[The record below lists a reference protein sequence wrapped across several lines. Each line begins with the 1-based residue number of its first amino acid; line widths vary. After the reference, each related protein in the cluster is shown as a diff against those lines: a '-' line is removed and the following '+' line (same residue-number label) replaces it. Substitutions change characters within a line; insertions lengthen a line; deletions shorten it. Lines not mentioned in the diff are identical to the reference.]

1 MAWLKQNVNPIKT
14 EKIKKSLLY
23 SKTDQ
28 HDTQNS
34 IINRKDLNPNDIT
47 PKQGSYLYNTPKYG
61 IPLKSACIENH
72 NRFLG
77 VLPFKGH
84 AFHIS

>member
-34 IINRKDLNPNDIT
+34 IITEKILIQMISLQNRGAIYIT
-47 PKQGSYLYNTPKYG
+47 PPNTEY
-61 IPLKSACIENH
+61 H
-72 NRFLG
+72 
-77 VLPFKGH
+77 
-84 AFHIS
+84 